1 MSGADEAEASQTRAG
16 SNPSGS
22 GGDPQDLAAVNADTQ
37 LIPVI
42 ESEASIVDASDPAAA
57 SRAVEAPNIERARSE
72 SPRVDESTVRAVAR
86 RAAAA
91 LPTLGGDGPR
101 EVPVSAKTTVE
112 RRRRAQGGLSP
123 EESTAEPAANATPDP
138 SPGTGRV
145 AISHVATGPISAGS
159 TATGSV
165 GTGSTA
171 GSMAGGSVAAGFI
184 ATPRTDEGAPLP
196 PLGALLGQPAARP
209 GKHSVATQTAAEPAK
224 NSDAAKPDAAAD
236 AAKPEAAM
244 DAAEPEAAMDAAEPE
259 AAMDAAKPEAAMDAA
274 KPEAAMDAAKPEA
287 AMDAAKPEA
296 AADAAKPDG
305 AARAAELD
313 AGADAAKAD
322 AAAQAAELDAGADD
336 AKPDAGAD
344 AAPKPHGAAQAGK
357 SHAAT
362 QAAKPDATGPESIP
376 GILPF
381 PPVPEPPMV
390 NRPAALGPLV
400 ARPAVEDS
408 QVDTVVQPI
417 VVAAAPVPGDAEEWA
432 PPHAQAN
439 DAFEIF
445 EPAASDLARPGP
457 PLLEAD
463 SWNAPPD
470 TDRENDLYQG
480 KRRATIPW
488 KRIVLIVALVAGVGG
503 LFAIPVA
510 LTNSSPNR
518 PAVSSGDPIVIG
530 GVGVPSATNEARELV
545 SAASSPGSRPSARAT
560 KSPAPGS
567 SAVPGGS
574 AVPGTAGTAV
584 PPTSAPA
591 FTTTTPPQAP
601 PPAPFATLTLQAEDA
616 TVSGSWQIVE
626 NNPACTAGTAM
637 VRTGR
642 WNARDGLLTFK
653 FSIAT
658 AGSYKM
664 RIYFA
669 VQGDP
674 RRAEITVNNASVA
687 TPDFPSA
694 CTPLGVRDVEIN
706 LNQGN
711 NEITFA
717 NKRDMGPSIDRIEIS
732 KP

>member
-1 MSGADEAEASQTRAG
+1 
-16 SNPSGS
+16 
-22 GGDPQDLAAVNADTQ
+22 
-37 LIPVI
+37 
-42 ESEASIVDASDPAAA
+42 
-57 SRAVEAPNIERARSE
+57 
-72 SPRVDESTVRAVAR
+72 
-86 RAAAA
+86 
-91 LPTLGGDGPR
+91 
-101 EVPVSAKTTVE
+101 
-112 RRRRAQGGLSP
+112 
-123 EESTAEPAANATPDP
+123 
-138 SPGTGRV
+138 
-145 AISHVATGPISAGS
+145 
-159 TATGSV
+159 
-165 GTGSTA
+165 
-171 GSMAGGSVAAGFI
+171 
-184 ATPRTDEGAPLP
+184 
-196 PLGALLGQPAARP
+196 
-209 GKHSVATQTAAEPAK
+209 
-224 NSDAAKPDAAAD
+224 
-236 AAKPEAAM
+236 
-244 DAAEPEAAMDAAEPE
+244 
-259 AAMDAAKPEAAMDAA
+259 
-274 KPEAAMDAAKPEA
+274 
-287 AMDAAKPEA
+287 
-296 AADAAKPDG
+296 
-305 AARAAELD
+305 
-313 AGADAAKAD
+313 
-322 AAAQAAELDAGADD
+322 
-336 AKPDAGAD
+336 
-344 AAPKPHGAAQAGK
+344 
-357 SHAAT
+357 
-362 QAAKPDATGPESIP
+362 
-376 GILPF
+376 
-381 PPVPEPPMV
+381 MV
-390 NRPAALGPLV
+390 NRPAALGPPV

-510 LTNSSPNR
+510 LNNSSPNR

-530 GVGVPSATNEARELV
+530 GVGVPSATNEAGELV
-545 SAASSPGSRPSARAT
+545 SAASSPGSRPSGRAT

-694 CTPLGVRDVEIN
+694 CTPLGVRDVGIN
-706 LNQGN
+706 LNQGS